1 MIPAVAS
8 TERAMHG
15 RVWRIAGP
23 IVLSNMTVP
32 LLGAVDTAVVGRLPD
47 PANIG
52 AVAVGAVIFNFLYW
66 GLGFLRMG
74 TSGLVAQAFGA
85 GDRAALREWL
95 GRALLLAAA
104 LSLLL
109 LLLQWPARE
118 IGFSLMQ
125 ASPQVESLGRGYF
138 DIRIWAAPATLA
150 NYVVLGWLLA
160 VQRAKATFALQILM
174 NGINIAL
181 DLLFVLAFGW
191 GVAGVAVAT
200 VIAEYTAAA
209 VGLAYIFGLLRGGGW
224 RFAALLDR
232 AKLLAM
238 ARINADIFIRTV
250 CLILAFAY
258 FVSAGGGLGDV
269 VLAANAILLNLQ
281 SLMAY
286 GLDGFAY
293 AAEVLVGSAVGA
305 RDRRALRLAVR
316 VSTLWAAGLS
326 LVVAAL
332 YGAFGDAIV
341 ALFTTI
347 EAVRAEAGRYLAWI
361 ALSPLL
367 SVWSFQL
374 DGIFIGATRTAEMRN
389 GMILALAVYLIGA
402 TALVPAMGNH
412 GLWLAFLIWMGART
426 LPLALWY
433 PRIVRSIPPDALPD
447 RGDNR

>member
-1 MIPAVAS
+1 MTDSLQQVGVS
-8 TERAMHG
+8 HR

-23 IVLSNMTVP
+23 IILSNITVP

-66 GLGFLRMG
+66 GMGFLRMG
-74 TSGLVAQAFGA
+74 TSGLVSQAFGA
-85 GDRAALREWL
+85 GEPEAVRDWL
-95 GRALLLAAA
+95 GRALLLALALAA
-104 LSLLL
+104 LI

-118 IGFSLMQ
+118 IGFSLMA
-125 ASPQVESLGRGYF
+125 ASAKVEALGRVYF
-138 DIRIWAAPATLA
+138 NIRIWSAPATLA
-150 NYVVLGWLLA
+150 NYVILGWLLA
-160 VQRAKATFALQILM
+160 VQRARATFALQIFL

-181 DLLFVLAFGW
+181 CLLFALGLGW
-191 GVAGVAVAT
+191 GVAGVATAT
-200 VIAEYTAAA
+200 VIAEYAAA
-209 VGLAYIFGLLRGGGW
+209 IVGLIYVAGLLRGGGRW
-224 RFAALLDR
+224 NWAALLDWP
-232 AKLLAM
+232 KLAAM
-238 ARINADIFIRTV
+238 LRINADIFIRTI

-258 FVSAGGGLGDV
+258 FISVGGGLGDT

-281 SLMAY
+281 SIMAY

-305 RDRRALRLAVR
+305 RNLSMLRDAVR
-316 VSTLWAAGLS
+316 ISTVWAAALS
-326 LVVAAL
+326 VVIAAIYFL
-332 YGAFGDAIV
+332 FGPAIV

-347 EAVRAEAGRYLAWI
+347 EGVRQEAGRYFIWI

-389 GMILALAVYLIGA
+389 GMILALIVYLIGA
-402 TALVPAMGNH
+402 TALVPLWGNH
-412 GLWLAFLIWMGART
+412 GLWLAFLVWMGCRT

-433 PRIVRSIPPDALPD
+433 PRIPRSISQSSSPVHGAQQ
-447 RGDNR
+447 